1 MRTLEVNPAAPQ
13 PRRHS
18 HARKRVSRQDV
29 QRPEPVRL
37 VRDSHSA
44 SNLKPNTS
52 SLAAKVNPNTAPDSV
67 MSSSED
73 LYMPDPKSPRI
84 DLRDG
89 VQHSPLTAIIKHAD
103 TSDPTS
109 RGENRL
115 LLSDAELFERFV

>member
-13 PRRHS
+13 SRGHS
-18 HARKRVSRQDV
+18 HAWKKVSRQDI
-29 QRPEPVRL
+29 QRPVPARL

-44 SNLKPNTS
+44 SNLKPNAS
-52 SLAAKVNPNTAPDSV
+52 SLAVKVNLSTAPDSV

-73 LYMPDPKSPRI
+73 LYMLGPKSPRI